1 MRVPYEWLCELSG
14 LSAPVDEVAGR
25 LTDAGFEVAEIHR
38 AGEHWDRVVVG
49 EVVRIDPHPNA
60 DRLNLPTVT
69 TGAAEIQVV
78 CGAWNFAAGDRIA
91 FAHEGARLW
100 DAYSDEPR
108 LKELKPTKIR
118 GVVSRGML
126 CSNREL
132 GLSDDHE
139 GILILEPDA
148 PVGRPLTEVLGD
160 EVIEFELKA
169 NRPDALSVLGIAREA
184 AALFG
189 TEVQSPIPNARVS
202 DGKPWPSVHLEIDDP
217 ALCARYSAAFVRDVE
232 VAESPAW
239 LRKRLELAG
248 MRPINTIVDVTNYVM
263 LETGQPLHAFD
274 WDTVRSGMI
283 GVRTAKSGERAG
295 DAGRPGPRADRRDAL
310 HRGRRGPGGAGGCDG
325 RAGNRGH
332 RRHVHGALGIGN
344 LRPRKRSPHGAPAG
358 AAQRGLAPV

>member
-1 MRVPYEWLCELSG
+1 MRVPFEWLCELASV
-14 LSAPVDEVAGR
+14 SAPVDEVARR

-60 DRLNLPTVT
+60 DRLNLPTVA
-69 TGAAEIQVV
+69 TGDTELQVV
-78 CGAWNFAAGDRIA
+78 CGAWNFAVGDKIA

-100 DAYSDEPR
+100 DAYSAEPR
-108 LKELKPTKIR
+108 LKELQPTKIR

-139 GILILEPDA
+139 GILILDADA

-189 TEVQSPIPNARVS
+189 TQDPLADSRSPRDRRGAVALGGP
-202 DGKPWPSVHLEIDDP
+202 VH
-217 ALCARYSAAFVRDVE
+217 R
-232 VAESPAW
+232 
-239 LRKRLELAG
+239 
-248 MRPINTIVDVTNYVM
+248 
-263 LETGQPLHAFD
+263 
-274 WDTVRSGMI
+274 RSGALRALLGSLRPRRP
-283 GVRTAKSGERAG
+283 GVRVAGLASQAAGAGGDAADQHDRGRDELRDAGDGPAAARIRLGHRPRRCHRRPNGQVRRAAD
-295 DAGRPGPRADRRDAL
+295 DAGRPGPRVDRRDAL
-310 HRGRRGPGGAGGCDG
+310 HRGRRGSGGAGRRDG
-325 RAGNRGH
+325 WLGHRGH
-332 RRHVHGALGIGN
+332 RCHLDRAAGIGDV
-344 LRPRKRSPHGAPAG
+344 RSREAS
-358 AAQRGLAPV
+358 AARRTG